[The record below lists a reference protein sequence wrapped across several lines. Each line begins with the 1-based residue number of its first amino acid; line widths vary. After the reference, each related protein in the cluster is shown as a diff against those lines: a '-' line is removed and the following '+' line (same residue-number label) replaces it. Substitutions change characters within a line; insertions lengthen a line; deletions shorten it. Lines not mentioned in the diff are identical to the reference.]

1 MRLLNKSIVRIGRK
15 RVEKMKVYELI
26 QELCSYDADCEV
38 EISCQLDKVDVD
50 ITDED
55 GEEKTVQVDFTSNS
69 DVEVTSEKSYYRGT
83 KEKVILSAYYE

>member
-1 MRLLNKSIVRIGRK
+1 MKLLSKPIVRIGRK

-26 QELCSYDADCEV
+26 QELCNYDADCEV
-38 EISCQLDKVDVD
+38 EISCQLDKVDID

-69 DVEVTSEKSYYRGT
+69 DVEVTSEKGYYTGM